1 MFANFSNQN
10 NINTLKHILMLFFL
24 CLNLNSCNTIK
35 QFTIEKNQGENIING
50 RVSKSDFMGSKVFSW
65 FDKEYK
71 NYTINPDLIAQLKLK
86 STNLKILIFGGTW
99 CDETQRELPRFIK
112 IIDEIGIQNSSIEMY
127 MLDRKKQ
134 CNYFNVSIFN
144 VTNVPTFIFFQNGIE
159 IGRII
164 ESPKKSLEED
174 MIEIFE

>member
-1 MFANFSNQN
+1 
-10 NINTLKHILMLFFL
+10 MLFFL
-24 CLNLNSCNTIK
+24 CLILNACHTKK

-50 RVSKSDFMGSKVFSW
+50 RVTKSDFMNPKVFSW
-65 FDKEYK
+65 YGQEYK
-71 NYTINPDLIAQLKLK
+71 NYIVNPDLIAKLNLK

-99 CDETQRELPRFIK
+99 CDETQRELPHFIK